1 MSELLAQFY
10 ASAGTDCIIDTL
22 ELTCDAWEQP
32 VRLTQGY
39 FDQVLAIESGEYAT
53 FKAAPMAIVLPK
65 RNNSPSQSLTFAID
79 NVTGQAQRLLDEA
92 LEAGERV
99 YLTFRR
105 YLESDRSGP
114 SERPFTTTVQ
124 GGTMESQTVQLE
136 AGFMNLLDYAYPR
149 KVYNLNFAPQLAY
162 L

>member
-10 ASAGTDCIIDTL
+10 ASAGTDCVIDTL
-22 ELTCDAWEQP
+22 ELACEAWDAP
-32 VRLTQGY
+32 VRLYQGY
-39 FDQVLAIESGEYAT
+39 FDQVLGLETGEFVT

-65 RNNSPSQSLTFAID
+65 RSNSPSQSLTFAID
-79 NVTGQAQRLLDEA
+79 NVTGEAQRLLDRA
-92 LEAGERV
+92 LENEQRV
-99 YLTFRR
+99 YITFRR
-105 YLESDRSGP
+105 YLESDKSGP
-114 SERPFTTTVQ
+114 SERPFVTTLQ
-124 GGTMESQTVQLE
+124 GGSMESQTVQLE